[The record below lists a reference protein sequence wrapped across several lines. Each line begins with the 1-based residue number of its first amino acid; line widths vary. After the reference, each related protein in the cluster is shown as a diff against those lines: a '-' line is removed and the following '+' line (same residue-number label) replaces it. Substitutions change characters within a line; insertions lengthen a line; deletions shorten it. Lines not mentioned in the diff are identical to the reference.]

1 MTGAASPIR
10 AEIHVEAVAFAEPLA
25 ERLRAP
31 ADHGA
36 VTLHWLGQAGFVV
49 SAGGRRLVVDAYLSD
64 TLGAKYR
71 GTAIP
76 HDRMMPAP
84 VTAEGLGPVD
94 LVLATHR
101 HTDHMDPGTLAP
113 LAEANPA
120 SRFVVPAAVSDE
132 ALRRTGAAPDRLVP
146 LDAGDAVEPWPGLRI
161 VAVRAAHETLERDA
175 AGRHHFLGYV
185 LRFALPCGSA
195 TLFHSGDTVP
205 FPGQVEEV
213 ARHRPDVALLPVNG
227 RSAEL
232 LARGVPGNLTLD
244 EAVALASSVGAGTVV
259 AHHHGLFAFNTCDPA
274 ALAARADRVDGPVR
288 LLPARV
294 GVEIRLRARSRA

>member
-1 MTGAASPIR
+1 MTGAASAIR
-10 AEIHVEAVAFAEPLA
+10 AEIRVEAVAFAEPLA

-31 ADHGA
+31 ADDA
-36 VTLHWLGQAGFVV
+36 IALHWLGQAGFVV
-49 SAGGRRLVVDAYLSD
+49 SAGDRRLVIDPYLSD
-64 TLGAKYR
+64 TLGTKYR
-71 GTAIP
+71 GTATP
-76 HDRMMPAP
+76 HERMMTAPA
-84 VTAEGLGPVD
+84 TAEGLGPVD
-94 LVLATHR
+94 LALVTHG

-113 LAEANPA
+113 LAEANPGL
-120 SRFVVPAAVSDE
+120 RFVVPAAAYAE

-175 AGRHHFLGYV
+175 AGRHRFLGYV
-185 LRFALPCGSA
+185 LRFALRGAAA

-213 ARHRPDVALLPVNG
+213 AHHRPDVALLPVNG
-227 RSAEL
+227 RSAGL

-244 EAVALASSVGAGTVV
+244 EAMALASAVGAGTTV

-274 ALAARADRVDGPVR
+274 ALAARADRTDGPVR
-288 LLPARV
+288 LVPARV
-294 GVEIRLRARSRA
+294 GLEIVVRAVDRP